1 MLFLMIETATDRC
14 FGITTGLATP
24 SFVITM
30 CDPAVRSSVNPHA
43 AKTRTS
49 ERQCTGVSLGTCQA
63 RTATGRVI
71 DCPESPFGRTSAVA
85 GESRSTMNP
94 RSFITAS
101 SVPRS

>member
-1 MLFLMIETATDRC
+1 MLFLMIATATARC
-14 FGITTGLATP
+14 FGTTTGLATP

-30 CDPAVRSSVNPHA
+30 CDPVVRSSTNPHA
-43 AKTRTS
+43 SNTRTS
-49 ERQCTGVSLGTCQA
+49 ERQWTGVIRGMRQA

-71 DCPESPFGRTSAVA
+71 DCLESPPGSTCTVA
-85 GESRSTMNP
+85 GESCSTVNP